1 MFHREVVEDI
11 LGDDILRMMEGAM
24 VSLVVEQVASSSC
37 NVVGENLRITSD
49 EEKGDTQVTDV
60 KRSSS
65 LTLIT
70 AS

>member
-11 LGDDILRMMEGAM
+11 LEDDILRMMEGAM
-24 VSLVVEQVASSSC
+24 VSLVVEQVASSSS
-37 NVVGENLRITSD
+37 NVVGENLCITSD

-60 KRSSS
+60 TRSSS

>member
-11 LGDDILRMMEGAM
+11 LGDDILRMMVGAM
-24 VSLVVEQVASSSC
+24 LSLVVEQVASSSG
-37 NVVGENLRITSD
+37 NVVGENLHITSD
-49 EEKGDTQVTDV
+49 EETGDTQVTDV
-60 KRSSS
+60 TRSSS

>member
-1 MFHREVVEDI
+1 MIHREVVEDI

-24 VSLVVEQVASSSC
+24 VSLVVEQVASSSG

-60 KRSSS
+60 TRSSS